1 MRPPADAGDGEQR
14 RRRWHGEG
22 AQGEEGGEVIQLG
35 LRHGGVVDVDGVRA
49 GPVQESSSPSVGLRG
64 GGAGGIAGGEV
75 PGREQE
81 EGGRRRGQRD
91 EPPPASMAQPVLE
104 LEDGV
109 ISL

>member
-1 MRPPADAGDGEQR
+1 MRSPADAGDGEQQ
-14 RRRWHGEG
+14 RRRW
-22 AQGEEGGEVIQLG
+22 QGEEGGEVIQLG

-49 GPVQESSSPSVGLRG
+49 GPVQESSSPTVGLCG
-64 GGAGGIAGGEV
+64 GAGGEV